1 MTTSSL
7 NIVQDVVLYVTV
19 LLGVLLYTFVL
30 ARLVQEGN
38 GSAVSGRHRTY
49 LTLALVGVITMIF
62 GVGCAHQIWPQEN
75 KFWFPALGVLVI
87 GVGWII
93 YRLRKLSPKRT

>member
-1 MTTSSL
+1 MMSYSL

-19 LLGVLLYTFVL
+19 LLGVLLYTSVL
-30 ARLVQEGN
+30 ARLNQDGGEGSFF
-38 GSAVSGRHRTY
+38 GGHHTH

-75 KFWFPALGVLVI
+75 RFWFPALGVLVI
-87 GVGWII
+87 GVSWII
-93 YRLRKLSPKRT
+93 YRLRRLSPKRR